1 MYMWFWPISSLWLF
15 PLCTAQQVLNHFRN
29 QFIDY
34 MDANAIVHDLKHED
48 IIGDGD
54 LTTITRTPDARQQN
68 QHLHACLLKKCT
80 EDALRKMCGIII
92 DVQGN
97 PRMKALGEDMKSM
110 LEGKCC
116 VQVFIHAH
124 CMLSVY
130 LTQSPV
136 FVSLC
141 SLRDGPA
148 SMAYWVCDVLRL
160 LLYIQQV
167 HTAFTPSHNIVMYS
181 TSLLLYLYWPD
192 LVNYTC

>member
-1 MYMWFWPISSLWLF
+1 
-15 PLCTAQQVLNHFRN
+15 
-29 QFIDY
+29 
-34 MDANAIVHDLKHED
+34 MDANAIVHDLKHQD

-54 LTTITRTPDARQQN
+54 LTTITRNPDARQQN
-68 QHLHACLLKKCT
+68 QYLHACLLKKCT

-130 LTQSPV
+130 LTQSLV
-136 FVSLC
+136 LISL
-141 SLRDGPA
+141 
-148 SMAYWVCDVLRL
+148 W
-160 LLYIQQV
+160 
-167 HTAFTPSHNIVMYS
+167 
-181 TSLLLYLYWPD
+181 
-192 LVNYTC
+192 